1 MADTRYYVVGDH
13 DAWMVDC
20 EANGLGPY
28 GSCEEAVIFA
38 IDAAQKLCR
47 QGQCVHVC
55 VVDDDGRIRPKW
67 THCGWRKAT

>member
-13 DAWMVDC
+13 DAWMVDY
-20 EANGLGPY
+20 NGLGPY

-67 THCGWRKAT
+67 THCAWRKAT